1 MFRRLAALAAL
12 GVLLAACAGEPAP
25 PARTTVETV
34 LDMRAEAIRVTVR
47 GLRAS
52 DRVASLGLVGPDG
65 RRITAQTRQESRGV
79 ASTHRQPSVAV
90 QARGGSASGIDPGL
104 RLSFDLF
111 DFDWGRDERRKLRR
125 VTAAFPIPDG
135 YRDTFAGW
143 RVEVVVID
151 AAGARQVRSKPAPA
165 P

>member
-1 MFRRLAALAAL
+1 MMPRLAAFAVLAF
-12 GVLLAACAGEPAP
+12 LLAACASEPAP
-25 PARTTVETV
+25 PARTTIETS
-34 LDMRAEAIRVTVR
+34 LDMRAEAIRVTVN

-52 DRVASLGLVGPDG
+52 DRVASLGLVGPEG
-65 RRITAQTRQESRGV
+65 RRITAHTRQESRGV

-125 VTAAFPIPDG
+125 VTARFPVPEG
-135 YRDTFAGW
+135 YWETFDGW
-143 RVEVVVID
+143 RVEVVIID
-151 AAGARQVRSKPAPA
+151 AAGARRVRAKPAPV